1 MAPAEWQRRDKVVV
15 RLAGKRPTFFLEAR
29 TNEYWWFRVEFR
41 TEKGLFDQADLAQ
54 KLKLKSWDEIPER
67 QVYGGMAATDPAGAG
82 GAADL

>member
-1 MAPAEWQRRDKVVV
+1 VYSASSIATPPGFHLFACRAWQ
-15 RLAGKRPTFFLEAR
+15 PTLDDHGTVSGFE
-29 TNEYWWFRVEFR
+29 
-41 TEKGLFDQADLAQ
+41 DMAQ